1 MKRMT
6 GNFTTQTD
14 GQFPLDCETLAM
26 LQENGNIQAIIGNIA
41 GDKVV
46 LLGCELKPGK
56 TERGAGYV
64 FLRTTEYPHGEVI
77 YWVGGSIANGMHVEK
92 ENTQVQAFGAS
103 YDAYTSRWLAPGIG
117 EDGENY
123 DWSDFVDVKNMRELM
138 KEIDDLTTEIENVH
152 KETSEPLGI
161 VKMWAGKKVPEG
173 YQLCDGR
180 ALSRG
185 TYAELYDTI
194 GDVFNTAT
202 DRNGSSWVAPEEGYF
217 RLPDLRGR
225 FIVGQ
230 SANDGDYNTI
240 GRTGGEKAHT
250 LTIAEMP
257 IHSHAFDGLDTDKTG
272 YGASSERATW
282 IGESNDEPAYSTET
296 TGGGEAHENRPPYY
310 VLAYIMRVK

>member
-1 MKRMT
+1 MKRTT
-6 GNFTTQTD
+6 GNFTTQAD

-64 FLRTTEYPHGEVI
+64 FLRTKDYPDGEVI
-77 YWVGGSIANGMHVEK
+77 YWKGGSTANGMHIVK
-92 ENTQVQAFGAS
+92 EDTQVQAFGAS
-103 YDAYTSRWLAPGIG
+103 YDAYTSRWLEAGMG
-117 EDGENY
+117 EENY
-123 DWSDFVDVKNMRELM
+123 NWADFADVKNMREMM
-138 KEIDDLTTEIENVH
+138 KEIADLNAVIDGVH

-161 VKMWAGKKVPEG
+161 VKMWAGKNVPEG
-173 YQLCDGR
+173 YQLCDGS
-180 ALSRG
+180 ALSRV
-185 TYAELYDTI
+185 TYAELYATI
-194 GDVFNTAT
+194 GDVFNTAE
-202 DRNGSSWVAPEEGYF
+202 DRNGNRFETPGEGLF

-240 GRTGGEKAHT
+240 GGTGGEKEHT
-250 LTIAEMP
+250 LTIAQMP

-310 VLAYIMRVK
+310 VLAYIMRIK

>member
-1 MKRMT
+1 MKRTT
-6 GNFTTQTD
+6 GNFTTQAD

-64 FLRTTEYPHGEVI
+64 FLRTREYPNGEVI
-77 YWVGGSIANGMHVEK
+77 YWEGGSIDNGMHVVK
-92 ENTQVQAFGAS
+92 GNAQVQAFGAS

-117 EDGENY
+117 DEIY

-138 KEIDDLTTEIENVH
+138 KEIADLNAAIASVH
-152 KETSEPLGI
+152 KETSEPLGV
-161 VKMWAGKKVPEG
+161 VKMWAGTNTPDG
-173 YQLCDGR
+173 YALCDGS
-180 ALSRG
+180 ALSKES
-185 TYAELYDTI
+185 YSELHETI
-194 GDVFNTAT
+194 GDVFNTAR
-202 DRNGSSWVAPEEGYF
+202 DRNGNRFETPGEGLF

-230 SANDGDYNTI
+230 SANDDDYNTI
-240 GRTGGEKAHT
+240 GGTGGEKKHA
-250 LTIAEMP
+250 LKIAEMP
-257 IHSHAFDGLDTDKTG
+257 SHSHGIDGEETDKTG
-272 YGASSERATW
+272 YGTSHNPATW
-282 IGESNDEPAYSTET
+282 IMDCNEVAPYKTEA
-296 TGGGEAHENRPPYY
+296 TGGNEAHENRPPYY

>member
-1 MKRMT
+1 MKRTT
-6 GNFTTQTD
+6 GNFTTQAD
-14 GQFPLDCETLAM
+14 GKFPLDCETLAM

-56 TERGAGYV
+56 PERGAGYV
-64 FLRTTEYPHGEVI
+64 FLRTREYPNGEVI
-77 YWVGGSIANGMHVEK
+77 YWEGGSIANGMHVVK
-92 ENTQVQAFGAS
+92 VNAQVQAFGAS

-117 EDGENY
+117 DEIY

-161 VKMWAGKKVPEG
+161 VKMWAGKNVPEG

-230 SANDGDYNTI
+230 STNDGDYNTI
-240 GRTGGEKAHT
+240 GGTGGEKTHK

-257 IHSHAFDGLDTDKTG
+257 SHSHGIDGEETDKTG
-272 YGASSERATW
+272 YGASYSQATR
-282 IGESNDEPAYSTET
+282 IADCNEVAPYNTEA

>member
-1 MKRMT
+1 MKRTT
-6 GNFTTQTD
+6 GNFTTQAD

-46 LLGCELKPGK
+46 LLGCELEPGK
-56 TERGAGYV
+56 PERGAGYV
-64 FLRTTEYPHGEVI
+64 FLRTREYPNGEVI
-77 YWVGGSIANGMHVEK
+77 YWEGGSIANGMHVVK
-92 ENTQVQAFGAS
+92 ENAQVQAFGAS

-117 EDGENY
+117 DEIY

-161 VKMWAGKKVPEG
+161 VKMWAGKNVPEG

-240 GRTGGEKAHT
+240 GGTGGEKAHT

-257 IHSHAFDGLDTDKTG
+257 IHSHAFDGEETDKGG
-272 YGASSERATW
+272 YGTSSNRATR
-282 IGESNDEPAYSTET
+282 IMESNEDPAYSTEA
-296 TGGGEAHENRPPYY
+296 TGGNKAHENRPPYY

>member
-6 GNFTTQTD
+6 GNFTTQAD

-46 LLGCELKPGK
+46 LLGCELNASK
-56 TERGAGYV
+56 TERGDGYV

-77 YWVGGSIANGMHVEK
+77 YWEGGSIANGMHVEK
-92 ENTQVQAFGAS
+92 EPTQVQAFGAS
-103 YDAYTSRWLAPGIG
+103 YDAYTSRWLAPGAG

-123 DWSDFVDVKNMRELM
+123 DWADFVDVKNMRELM
-138 KEIDDLTTEIENVH
+138 KEIEDLTTEIGNVH

-161 VKMWAGKKVPEG
+161 VKMWAGKTVPEG

-180 ALSRG
+180 ALSKG

-194 GDVFNTAT
+194 GDVFNAAT

-230 SANDGDYNTI
+230 SANDDDYNAI

-257 IHSHAFDGLDTDKTG
+257 IHSHGIDGEETDKTG
-272 YGASSERATW
+272 YGASYSQATR
-282 IGESNDEPAYSTET
+282 IANCNDEAPYNTEA

>member
-1 MKRMT
+1 MKRTT
-6 GNFTTQTD
+6 GNFTTQAD
-14 GQFPLDCETLAM
+14 GRFPLDCETLAM

-64 FLRTTEYPHGEVI
+64 FLRTREYPNGEVI
-77 YWVGGSIANGMHVEK
+77 YWEGGSIDNGMHVVK
-92 ENTQVQAFGAS
+92 ENPQVQAFGAS

-117 EDGENY
+117 DEIY

-161 VKMWAGKKVPEG
+161 VKMWAGKNVPEG

-240 GRTGGEKAHT
+240 GGTGGEKAHT

-257 IHSHAFDGLDTDKTG
+257 IHSHAFDGLDTDKHG
-272 YGASSERATW
+272 YGGSSGRATW